1 MNKPHILCVAIAA
14 LAVLAGAGQI
24 VQPAAAQNQVEAA
37 TNDSRLSVE
46 LNEGQ
51 LVRLDRPVNSVF
63 IANSDVAD
71 VSVKSPRLVYL
82 FGKRPG
88 ETTLYAVDENEQV
101 IANYRVVVSHNM
113 SRLNT
118 ALARLFPEERVV
130 ATSIDTGIVL
140 SGMVESP
147 TEAENARR
155 LAQRFIGKKE
165 EIINQLQVMAPNQVN
180 LRVRIAE
187 VSRTVVRQFGFNWE
201 AAFQGSSF
209 TLGIATGN
217 PVTLGSLFNGNST
230 ISPPVPFPG
239 LANDPFI
246 TRTGGTQSVFGGG
259 SIGQFDI
266 NGLIDLLQTDQLVTI
281 LAEPNLTALSGETA
295 SFLAGGEF
303 PIPVGVG
310 DDQIA
315 IEFKEFG
322 VSLSFTP
329 TMLSGNRISMRV
341 RPEVSQ
347 LTNNGAIIAQNIQI
361 PGLTTRRAETTVE
374 LASGQSFAIAGLFLD
389 NSLQD
394 LDAVPGLNDI
404 PILGDL
410 FRSDRFER
418 RETELMIIVTPYVVR
433 PVDTRI
439 PAPTDYYSK
448 RPASKDAM
456 AATAQKSSSPRTIPL
471 NGGTPTA
478 SRVGESTGFIV
489 E

>member
-1 MNKPHILCVAIAA
+1 MNKPHRICLAFAA
-14 LAVLAGAGQI
+14 FAVMAGLSYAAP
-24 VQPAAAQNQVEAA
+24 PAAAQQQVQ
-37 TNDSRLSVE
+37 NSNDDSRLSVE

-51 LVRLDRPVNSVF
+51 LVRLDQPVNSVF
-63 IANSDVAD
+63 IANADVAD

-88 ETTLYAVDENEQV
+88 ETTLYAVDKNERV

-113 SRLNT
+113 SRLNQ
-118 ALARLFPEERVV
+118 ALARLFPEERVL

-140 SGMVESP
+140 SGMVDSP
-147 TEAENARR
+147 AEAENARR
-155 LAQRFIGKKE
+155 LARRFIGKKE
-165 EIINQLQVMAPNQVN
+165 EVINQLQVMAPNQVN

-201 AAFQGSSF
+201 AAFEGSSF

-217 PVTLGSLFNGNST
+217 PVVLGSLFDGIST
-230 ISPPVPFPG
+230 ISPPVAFPG
-239 LANDPFI
+239 FATDPFI
-246 TRTGGTQSVFGGG
+246 TRTGGTQSIFGGG
-259 SIGQFDI
+259 SIGQFDV

-310 DDQIA
+310 DDRIA

-347 LTNNGAIIAQNIQI
+347 LTNNGAIIAENIQI

-404 PILGDL
+404 PILGEL

-418 RETELMIIVTPYVVR
+418 RETELMIIVTPYVVS

-439 PAPTDYYSK
+439 PLPTDPYST
-448 RPASKDAM
+448 RARSESSRESM
-456 AATAQKSSSPRTIPL
+456 AEQTRSPNTIPL
-471 NGGTPTA
+471 NAGVPAA
-478 SRVGESTGFIV
+478 SRVGEQAEFIV